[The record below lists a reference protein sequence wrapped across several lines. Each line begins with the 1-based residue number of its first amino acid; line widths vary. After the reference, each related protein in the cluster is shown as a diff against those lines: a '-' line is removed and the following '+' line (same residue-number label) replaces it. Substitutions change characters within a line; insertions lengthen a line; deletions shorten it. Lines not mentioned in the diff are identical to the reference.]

1 MSFFRQ
7 RLVAALLV
15 LSAPAIAGPD
25 PAGGQP
31 ADGRSAGAAASVQ
44 TPAGDR
50 KAGDVGEYSSIL
62 QRGLFGEAG
71 GPSSGNAPAP
81 PPASYRLIG
90 TLESGGFTGA
100 VLDDGTGV
108 QTFYRVGQKLPDES
122 RITQVWPDRV
132 LIKRPDGSVVE
143 LFTSDDGK
151 SPARRAVPADGTTV
165 SPPVD
170 GGASGAAQSGGQ
182 RPSRRRSFRGDD

>member
-1 MSFFRQ
+1 MSFFRP
-7 RLVAALLV
+7 RFFAAFFV
-15 LSAPAIAGPD
+15 LSVPAIAGLEQAAGQ
-25 PAGGQP
+25 PAGG
-31 ADGRSAGAAASVQ
+31 GSAGAAASAQ

-81 PPASYRLIG
+81 PSASYRLIG

-108 QTFYRVGQKLPDES
+108 QTFYRIGQKLPDES
-122 RITQVWPDRV
+122 RITQVRPDRV

-151 SPARRAVPADGTTV
+151 SPARPAVPADGTSL
-165 SPPVD
+165 SPPAEV
-170 GGASGAAQSGGQ
+170 GAPGAAQSGRQ
-182 RPSRRRSFRGDD
+182 RPPRRRSFRGDD